1 MGRAQDCC
9 ISTNR
14 IQQQQDDGCSM
25 LNDKNYHNLIQ
36 NSGKNIEKTYHLS
49 IVDFDL
55 C

>member
-1 MGRAQDCC
+1 
-9 ISTNR
+9 
-14 IQQQQDDGCSM
+14 M